1 MVPRPPALISM
12 RNSGGSSRRRRADID
27 APSSSTAG
35 AHHNHQR
42 RNKPVVAAAAAA
54 SGGAA
59 GDANNDPQKTSPRD
73 KLAAYG
79 VAGVVAYGILNT
91 LYYTFAFAFAWF
103 YLQPNGAPATGQGWA
118 AAAKAAGVVMA
129 GTWVGSQVTKVAR
142 AAGAVAL
149 APVVDG
155 LLERVAARL
164 GGDKAKGR
172 AVAFV
177 VSACLLVWAAVFLAV
192 LASVA

>member
-1 MVPRPPALISM
+1 V
-12 RNSGGSSRRRRADID
+12 
-27 APSSSTAG
+27 
-35 AHHNHQR
+35 
-42 RNKPVVAAAAAA
+42 
-54 SGGAA
+54 
-59 GDANNDPQKTSPRD
+59 
-73 KLAAYG
+73 
-79 VAGVVAYGILNT
+79 
-91 LYYTFAFAFAWF
+91 
-103 YLQPNGAPATGQGWA
+103 

-164 GGDKAKGR
+164 GGNKGR
-172 AVAFV
+172 AVALV